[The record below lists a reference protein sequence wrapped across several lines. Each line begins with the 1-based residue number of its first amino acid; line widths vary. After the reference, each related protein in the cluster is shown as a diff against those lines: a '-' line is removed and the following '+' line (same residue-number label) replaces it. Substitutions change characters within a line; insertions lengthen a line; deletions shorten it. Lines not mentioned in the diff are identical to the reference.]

1 MLFIESYAEF
11 LLKHLSNILKFNSHK
26 TYLQTGKVCI
36 LRTIFNKF
44 IFASFFIVFNLL
56 TMPLLKTLFKNICF
70 YLQVL

>member
-11 LLKHLSNILKFNSHK
+11 LLKHLSNILKFKSHK

-44 IFASFFIVFNLL
+44 ILQALVFKFINYV
-56 TMPLLKTLFKNICF
+56 TFKNS
-70 YLQVL
+70 V